1 MANRKSV
8 RVKTHPALMAVWA
21 ALIAVASLLPAI
33 PVIGTGATFSIS
45 DVMIPLAGVLFG
57 PWAGAIAAGIGGLIG
72 QLIAPHTVIFGPFQF
87 ILAMLGAA
95 CAGFAMQRKWFIPIA
110 VTILFGIV
118 WYFSPLGQAAWF
130 TPIGYLVG
138 VIAALVGWFWGGK
151 WISSPNRGLM
161 FAGVFL
167 TTLSWIVCTW
177 SAGNFW
183 ALLMFALP
191 KEVWA
196 AVLVI
201 APVQRILF
209 ALGAAIVGTPLLIGL
224 PKISI
229 PVGQMI
235 YESEKEEED

>member
-1 MANRKSV
+1 MANKKSV
-8 RVKTHPALMAVWA
+8 FIKTHPAILAVWA
-21 ALIAVASLLPAI
+21 ALIAVASLLPSI

-57 PWAGAIAAGIGGLIG
+57 QWAGGIAAGIGGLIG

-87 ILAMLGAA
+87 VLAMLGAA
-95 CAGFAMQRKWFIPIA
+95 GAGFAMQRKWIIPI
-110 VTILFGIV
+110 VTIAFFGIV
-118 WYFSPLGQAAWF
+118 WYFSPLGQSAWF

-138 VIAALVGWFWGGK
+138 ILGALIGWFWGGK
-151 WISSPNRGLM
+151 WVSSSNRTLM
-161 FAGVFL
+161 FVGVFL
-167 TTLSWIVCTW
+167 TTLAGMVCSW

-209 ALGAAIVGTPLLIGL
+209 ALGAAIIGTPLLVGL
-224 PKISI
+224 PKISV

-235 YESEKEEED
+235 YEKDDEED